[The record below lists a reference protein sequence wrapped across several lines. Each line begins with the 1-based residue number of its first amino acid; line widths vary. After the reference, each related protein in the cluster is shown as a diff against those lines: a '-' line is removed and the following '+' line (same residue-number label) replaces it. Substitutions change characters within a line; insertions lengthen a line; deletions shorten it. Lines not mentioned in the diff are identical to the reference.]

1 MCQFLSWGGN
11 MRERE
16 EIKHIFQALP
26 AQFRMFYFF
35 SQEGMYKYFLSQS
48 LKVAPWPSWT
58 LYYLLQVGTT
68 TALEVLNVLLKLMHL
83 LEEAAELFGK
93 IRKKKILT
101 QEYYGQK
108 LQLTQ
113 KLFKDFFP
121 SFFHFPNLTLF
132 SNSWRGNCQEI
143 SVFEHTYFAPSL
155 NTPLYT
161 FRDHFK
167 EGVYVCAKCS
177 HPLFSRYVH

>member
-1 MCQFLSWGGN
+1 

-121 SFFHFPNLTLF
+121 SFFHHVWTRPTYYEYECITYYYTLQ
-132 SNSWRGNCQEI
+132 SA
-143 SVFEHTYFAPSL
+143 HTYIQY
-155 NTPLYT
+155 TILYYCYAT
-161 FRDHFK
+161 FVNYKKQNYRIK
-167 EGVYVCAKCS
+167 
-177 HPLFSRYVH
+177 